1 MLLAVADAVLPD
13 RGSALARAGVLLAVQ
28 LVAAFV
34 LLRRLFRLASGR
46 ALAPLAALF
55 AVNAAQLAMVFFVVR
70 PHLFESFKTPGQSMS
85 PTIEPGDRF
94 VVGKLR
100 PAVRWDLVVYWG
112 GDAAE
117 PQKYVKRLVGLPG
130 ERLRFEGGG
139 VIVSDYRVETPPML
153 RGKLRASPAHAAARG
168 LARYGD
174 EQEIELGPNEYFF
187 IGDNG
192 EVSADS
198 RLQGPTDRS
207 ALIGVVDFVYWPPS
221 RARVVRW

>member
-1 MLLAVADAVLPD
+1 
-13 RGSALARAGVLLAVQ
+13 
-28 LVAAFV
+28 
-34 LLRRLFRLASGR
+34 
-46 ALAPLAALF
+46 
-55 AVNAAQLAMVFFVVR
+55 
-70 PHLFESFKTPGQSMS
+70 
-85 PTIEPGDRF
+85 
-94 VVGKLR
+94 
-100 PAVRWDLVVYWG
+100 
-112 GDAAE
+112 
-117 PQKYVKRLVGLPG
+117 
-130 ERLRFEGGG
+130 